1 MRKFML
7 WSEAHPWIAIVI
19 VAIVTIFALYSA
31 RNIRIDASTE
41 GMMIQGDPAQ
51 DYYQET
57 LKKFG
62 TDNITVIFINDKNL
76 FTHEKLKL
84 LDELVFKF
92 EELQGVSKV
101 ESLFSVTN
109 FKGVEGSLETNPLM
123 DWPPETQEEAE
134 QIKADALRNPVFLNN
149 LISKDGTVTAINL
162 FVEVNPDEP
171 GFNVKFSKQVD
182 EIIKPFQNRFDSIFQ
197 IGLSYTRRLISDNI
211 IGDTVKLVPMAI
223 FVLLLTLILFMR
235 SASGAILPMLTAG
248 TSIVWTAGFM
258 AYVDIPLNVLTV
270 IVPSLIVVIGSTEDI
285 HILSEY
291 LESIGETGGNRTE
304 AIKIMSGKVSTAI
317 LLTSLTTFIG
327 FLSITLNQ
335 IILLKQFGIVA
346 AFGLLVNPFVTCF
359 LAPVY
364 LRFFGST
371 KGKISEDH
379 KASYANRFFGMLAD
393 NIIKI
398 IYSNKPL
405 VLTFFLGTA
414 AIIGLFTFQVNVDN
428 DLLGYFK
435 KNSAIR
441 SRSQILHENLA
452 GAQTFFIRID
462 SGFPGTF
469 KQPENL
475 AYIAQIQKYISE
487 RGWFDKTKS
496 LADDISLIHREMNNG
511 DEKYFKVPD
520 STDLIAQYL
529 LFLHRDE
536 ISRYVTADFSE
547 ANMLVRHNI
556 SSSYELAE
564 ALEDL
569 EKYIK
574 KTLNPHFLWKFT
586 GENILVN
593 AAADSMA
600 EGQAKSLSIV
610 LVLIFIIMSL
620 LFVNVKAGLLSLIPN
635 LFPIVL
641 NFGIMGIF
649 GIPLNTG
656 TAMVAAIA
664 IGIAVDDTIHLM
676 SRYNTEMRVLQSQD
690 KAIDV
695 CIHAEIRPVISTSI
709 ALSLGFAVLGFSNFV
724 PVISFGLLSSMV
736 MLFAII
742 GDLFITPILLSSTQL
757 MTLWDMLGLKLQESV
772 IKDAELFRGL
782 RPWQIKRIVLLG
794 KILTGETGGLAV
806 AQGEEG
812 SSMYLLLEG
821 RAQVVT
827 KDKKTGEQIIL
838 TKLKPG
844 DVFGEI
850 ALVEP
855 GLRSADVRALEPINY
870 LEIDWNGLKRIQRIY
885 PRIAGRL
892 FLNLSRILGE
902 RLVQTDKLLLE
913 TKQI

>member
-7 WSEAHPWIAIVI
+7 WSQAHPWIVIVG

-31 RNIRIDASTE
+31 RNIRIGASTE

-51 DYYQET
+51 NYYKET

-62 TDNITVIFINDKNL
+62 TDNITVIFIQDKNL
-76 FTHEKLKL
+76 FTPEKLKL
-84 LDELVFKF
+84 LDDLVFKF
-92 EELQGVSKV
+92 EELHGVSKV
-101 ESLFSVTN
+101 ESLYSVTN
-109 FKGVEGSLETNPLM
+109 FKGVDGSFETNPLM
-123 DWPPETQEEAE
+123 DWPPETREEAKQVE
-134 QIKADALRNPVFLNN
+134 ADALRNPVFLDS

-162 FVEVNPDEP
+162 FVEGDPDDP
-171 GFNVKFSKQVD
+171 DFNIKFSRGVD
-182 EIIKPFQNRFDSIFQ
+182 EIIKPFQNRFDTIFQ
-197 IGLSYTRRLISDNI
+197 IGLSYTRRLISENI
-211 IGDTVKLVPMAI
+211 ISDTVTLTPLAA
-223 FVLLLTLILFMR
+223 FVILLTLIIFMR
-235 SASGAILPMLTAG
+235 SASGAILPILTAG
-248 TSIVWTAGFM
+248 TSIIWTAGFM
-258 AYVDIPLNVLTV
+258 AQVDIPLNVLTV

-291 LESIGETGGNRTE
+291 MEGVEETSGNRAE
-304 AIKIMSGKVSTAI
+304 AIKIMAGKVGTAV

-335 IILLKQFGIVA
+335 ITLLKQFGIVA
-346 AFGLLVNPFVTCF
+346 AFGLFVNPITTCL

-364 LRFFGST
+364 LHFFGST
-371 KGKISEDH
+371 KVKMAGEH
-379 KASYANRFFGMLAD
+379 KASSIDRFFDILAN

-398 IYSNKPL
+398 IHSNKTL
-405 VLTFFLGTA
+405 VLGFFLGLTI
-414 AIIGLFTFQVNVDN
+414 IIGSFTLQVKVDN

-435 KNSAIR
+435 KSSAIR
-441 SRSQILHENLA
+441 TRSRILHKDLA
-452 GAQTFFIRID
+452 GAQTFFIPIN
-462 SGFPGTF
+462 SGLPGAF

-475 AYIAQIQKYISE
+475 AQIAQIQKYIAE
-487 RGWFDKTKS
+487 KGRFDKTKS

-547 ANMLVRHNI
+547 TNILVRHNI

-564 ALEDL
+564 AIQDL
-569 EKYIK
+569 EEHIK
-574 KTLNPHFLWKFT
+574 KTLNPHFLWGLT

-593 AAADSMA
+593 AAADSMTA
-600 EGQAKSLSIV
+600 GQAKSLCLV
-610 LVLIFIIMSL
+610 LVFIFTIMSI
-620 LFVNVKAGLLSLIPN
+620 LFVNVKAGALSLVPN

-676 SRYNTEMRVLQSQD
+676 SRYNTEMRILQSQD
-690 KAIDV
+690 KAVDV
-695 CIHAEIRPVISTSI
+695 CIHAETRPVISTSV
-709 ALSLGFAVLGFSNFV
+709 ALALGFAVMGFSNFV
-724 PVISFGLLSSMV
+724 PVISYGLLSSMV
-736 MLFAII
+736 MIFAII

-757 MTLWDMLGLKLQESV
+757 MTLWDMLGLQLQKSV
-772 IKDAELFRGL
+772 IQDADLFRDL
-782 RPWQIKRIVLLG
+782 RPWQMKRVVLLG
-794 KILTGETGGLAV
+794 RTLTNEAGELAV

-821 RAQVVT
+821 RAEVVT
-827 KDKKTGEQIIL
+827 RDKKTGKEITL
-838 TKLKPG
+838 TELNPG

-855 GLRSADVRALEPINY
+855 GPRSADVRVLEPINY
-870 LEIDWNGLKRIQRIY
+870 LEIDWNGLRRIQRIY
-885 PRIAGRL
+885 PRIASRL
-892 FLNLSRILGE
+892 FLNLSRILGG
-902 RLVQTDKLLLE
+902 RLAQTDKLLFE
-913 TKQI
+913 AK

>member
-7 WSEAHPWIAIVI
+7 WSQAHPWIAIVI
-19 VAIVTIFALYSA
+19 VAILTIFALYSA
-31 RNIRIDASTE
+31 RNLRISASTE

-76 FTHEKLKL
+76 FTPEKLKL
-84 LDELVFKF
+84 LDDLVFKF
-92 EELQGVSKV
+92 EELHGVSKV
-101 ESLFSVTN
+101 ESLYSVTN
-109 FKGVEGSLETNPLM
+109 FKGVDGTLETNPLM

-134 QIKADALRNPVFLNN
+134 QIKADALRNPIFLNN
-149 LISKDGTVTAINL
+149 LISKDGAVTAINL
-162 FVEVNPDEP
+162 FVEVDPDDPE
-171 GFNVKFSKQVD
+171 FNVKFSRQVD

-197 IGLSYTRRLISDNI
+197 IGLSYTRRLISENI
-211 IGDTVKLVPMAI
+211 VNDTLTLAPLSAL
-223 FVLLLTLILFMR
+223 VLLLTLIIFMR

-248 TSIVWTAGFM
+248 TSIVWTAAFM
-258 AYVDIPLNVLTV
+258 ALADIPLNVLTV
-270 IVPSLIVVIGSTEDI
+270 TVPSLIIVIGSTEDI

-291 LESIGETGGNRTE
+291 LEGVQETGGSRTE

-335 IILLKQFGIVA
+335 ITLLKQFGIVA
-346 AFGLLVNPFVTCF
+346 AFGLLVNPVVTCL

-364 LRFFGST
+364 LHFFGST
-371 KGKISEDH
+371 KVKMSGEH
-379 KASYANRFFGMLAD
+379 KASFIDRFFGMLAD

-398 IYSNKPL
+398 IYSNKAL
-405 VLTFFLGTA
+405 VLIFFLGMA
-414 AIIGLFTFQVNVDN
+414 AVIGFFTLQVKVDN

-435 KNSAIR
+435 KSSAIR
-441 SRSQILHENLA
+441 SRSQILHKNLA
-452 GAQTFFIRID
+452 GAQTFFIRIN
-462 SGFPGTF
+462 SGFPATF

-475 AYIAQIQKYISE
+475 AYVAEIQKYIAE

-496 LADDISLIHREMNNG
+496 LADDISIIHREMNNG

-547 ANMLVRHNI
+547 ANILVRHNI
-556 SSSYELAE
+556 SSSHELAE
-564 ALEDL
+564 ALQDL
-569 EKYIK
+569 EEHIK
-574 KTLNPHFLWKFT
+574 KTLNPHFLWEFT

-600 EGQAKSLSIV
+600 EGQAKSLS
-610 LVLIFIIMSL
+610 LVLAVIFIIMSI
-620 LFVNVKAGLLSLIPN
+620 LFVNVKAGALSLIPN

-690 KAIDV
+690 KAVNV

-709 ALSLGFAVLGFSNFV
+709 ALAMGFAVLGFSNFV
-724 PVISFGLLSSMV
+724 PVINFGLLSSMV
-736 MLFAII
+736 MMFAII

-757 MTLWDMLGLKLQESV
+757 MTLWDMIGLKLQEAV
-772 IKDAELFRGL
+772 IKDAELFRDL
-782 RPWQIKRIVLLG
+782 RPWQIKRVVLLG
-794 KILTGETGGLAV
+794 KILTSEAGELAV
-806 AQGEEG
+806 SQGEEG

-821 RAQVVT
+821 TGEVVA
-827 KDKKTGEQIIL
+827 KDKKTGKEIIL
-838 TKLKPG
+838 TRLNPG

-855 GLRSADVRALEPINY
+855 GPRSADVRALEPINY

-892 FLNLSRILGE
+892 FLNLSRILGG

-913 TKQI
+913 TK

>member
-7 WSEAHPWIAIVI
+7 WSQANPWLVI
-19 VAIVTIFALYSA
+19 VTVAIITIFALYSA
-31 RNIRIDASTE
+31 RNIRVDASTE

-76 FTHEKLKL
+76 FTPEKLKL

-92 EELQGVSKV
+92 EELHGVSKV
-101 ESLFSVTN
+101 ESLYSVTN
-109 FKGVEGSLETNPLM
+109 FKGVDGTLETNPLI

-134 QIKADALRNPVFLNN
+134 QVKTDALRNPIFLNN
-149 LISKDGTVTAINL
+149 LISKDGTATAINL

-171 GFNVKFSKQVD
+171 EFNVKFSRQVD

-197 IGLSYTRRLISDNI
+197 IGLSYTRRLISENI
-211 IGDTVKLVPMAI
+211 VNDMLTLAPLSALA
-223 FVLLLTLILFMR
+223 LLLTLIVFMR

-248 TSIVWTAGFM
+248 TSIVWTAAFM
-258 AYVDIPLNVLTV
+258 ALADIPLNVLTV
-270 IVPSLIVVIGSTEDI
+270 TVPSLIIVIGSTEDI

-291 LESIGETGGNRTE
+291 LEGVEKTGGSRTE

-346 AFGLLVNPFVTCF
+346 AFGLFVNPAVTC
-359 LAPVY
+359 LIAPVY
-364 LRFFGST
+364 LHFFGST
-371 KGKISEDH
+371 KGKMSGEH
-379 KASYANRFFGMLAD
+379 KVSSINRFFGMLAD

-398 IYSNKPL
+398 IYSNKWL
-405 VLTFFLGTA
+405 VLTFFLGGA
-414 AIIGLFTFQVNVDN
+414 AVIGFFTFQVKVDN

-435 KNSAIR
+435 KSSEIR
-441 SRSQILHENLA
+441 TRSEILHNDLS

-462 SGFPGTF
+462 SGFPGAF

-475 AYIAQIQKYISE
+475 VYIAQIQKYMSE
-487 RGWFDKTKS
+487 KGWFDKTKS
-496 LADDISLIHREMNNG
+496 LADDISIIHREMNNG
-511 DEKYFKVPD
+511 DEKYLKVPD
-520 STDLIAQYL
+520 SADLVAQYL

-547 ANMLVRHNI
+547 SNILVRHNI
-556 SSSYELAE
+556 SSSYELAD

-569 EKYIK
+569 EKHIK
-574 KTLNPHFLWKFT
+574 KTLNPHFLLGFT

-600 EGQAKSLSIV
+600 EGQAKSLSLV
-610 LVLIFIIMSL
+610 LVLIFIIMSI
-620 LFVNVKAGLLSLIPN
+620 LFVNVKAGALSLIPN

-641 NFGIMGIF
+641 NFGIMGIL

-690 KAIDV
+690 KAINV

-736 MLFAII
+736 MIFAII

-757 MTLWDMLGLKLQESV
+757 MTLWDMIGLQLQESV
-772 IKDAELFRGL
+772 IKGAELFRDL

-794 KILTGETGGLAV
+794 RILSNKAGELAV
-806 AQGEEG
+806 AQGEKG
-812 SSMYLLLEG
+812 ASMYLLLEG
-821 RAQVVT
+821 SAEVAT
-827 KDKKTGEQIIL
+827 KDKKTGKEIIL
-838 TKLKPG
+838 TRLNPG

-855 GLRSADVRALEPINY
+855 GPRSADVRALESISY

-892 FLNLSRILGE
+892 FLNLSRILGG
-902 RLVQTDKLLLE
+902 RLVQTDKLLLQ
-913 TKQI
+913 TK

>member
-1 MRKFML
+1 MRRFML
-7 WSEAHPWIAIVI
+7 WSQTHPWIVI
-19 VAIVTIFALYSA
+19 VGVAIITIFALYSA

-51 DYYQET
+51 YYYQET

-62 TDNITVIFINDKNL
+62 TDNITVIFIQDKNL
-76 FTHEKLKL
+76 FTPEKLKL
-84 LDELVFKF
+84 LDKLVFKF
-92 EELQGVSKV
+92 EELHGVSKV
-101 ESLFSVTN
+101 ESLYSVTN
-109 FKGVEGSLETNPLM
+109 FKGVDGALETNPLM

-134 QIKADALRNPVFLNN
+134 RVKADALRNPVFLNS
-149 LISKDGTVTAINL
+149 LISKDGTATAINL
-162 FVEVNPDEP
+162 FVEGDPDDPE
-171 GFNVKFSKQVD
+171 FNVKFSRGVD
-182 EIIKPFQNRFDSIFQ
+182 EIIKPFQNQLDTIFQ
-197 IGLSYTRRLISDNI
+197 IGLSFTRRLISDNI
-211 IGDTVKLVPMAI
+211 IGDTVKLVPLSA
-223 FVLLLTLILFMR
+223 FVLLITLIIFMR
-235 SASGAILPMLTAG
+235 SASGALLPILTAG
-248 TSIVWTAGFM
+248 TSIVCTAGFM
-258 AYVDIPLNVLTV
+258 AQVNIPLNVLTV
-270 IVPSLIVVIGSTEDI
+270 IVPALIIVVGSTEDI

-291 LESIGETGGNRTE
+291 LEGVEETRGNRAE
-304 AIKIMSGKVSTAI
+304 AIRIMAGKVGTAV

-335 IILLKQFGIVA
+335 ITLLKQFGVVA
-346 AFGLLVNPFVTCF
+346 AFGLFVNPVATCL

-364 LRFFGST
+364 LHFFGPTKVKTSGEHKASFTDRFFGV
-371 KGKISEDH
+371 I
-379 KASYANRFFGMLAD
+379 AN

-398 IYSNKPL
+398 IYTNKRL
-405 VLTFFLGTA
+405 VLTFFLGLA
-414 AIIGLFTFQVNVDN
+414 AIIGLFTLQVNVDN

-441 SRSQILHENLA
+441 SRSRILHKDLA
-452 GAQTFFIRID
+452 GAQTFFIRIN
-462 SGFPGTF
+462 SGFADTF

-475 AYIAQIQKYISE
+475 AQIAKIQKYISE
-487 RGWFDKTKS
+487 KGWFDKTKS

-511 DEKYFKVPD
+511 DEKYFKLPD
-520 STDLIAQYL
+520 SADLIAQYL

-547 ANMLVRHNI
+547 ANILVRHNV

-564 ALEDL
+564 VLQDL
-569 EKYIK
+569 EEHIK
-574 KTLNPHFLWKFT
+574 KTLNPHFLWGLT
-586 GENILVN
+586 GENILIN
-593 AAADSMA
+593 TAADSMA
-600 EGQAKSLSIV
+600 AGQAKSLSLV
-610 LVLIFIIMSL
+610 LVLIFIIMSI
-620 LFVNVKAGLLSLIPN
+620 LFVNVKAGALSLIPN

-676 SRYNTEMRVLQSQD
+676 TRYNTEMRLLQSQD
-690 KAIDV
+690 KAVNV
-695 CIHAEIRPVISTSI
+695 CIHAEARPVISTSI
-709 ALSLGFAVLGFSNFV
+709 ALALGFAVLGFSNFV

-736 MLFAII
+736 MIFAVI

-757 MTLWDMLGLKLQESV
+757 MTLWDMLGLHLQKAV
-772 IKDAELFRGL
+772 IQNAALFRDL
-782 RPWQIKRIVLLG
+782 RPWQMKRVVLLG
-794 KILTGETGGLAV
+794 RMLTNKAGELAV
-806 AQGEEG
+806 VQGEEG

-821 RAQVVT
+821 SAEVVT
-827 KDKKTGEQIIL
+827 RDEKTGKDIFL
-838 TKLKPG
+838 TELNPG

-855 GLRSADVRALEPINY
+855 GPRSADVRALEPINY

-885 PRIAGRL
+885 PRIASRL
-892 FLNLSRILGE
+892 FLNLSRILGG

-913 TKQI
+913 TK

>member
-1 MRKFML
+1 
-7 WSEAHPWIAIVI
+7 
-19 VAIVTIFALYSA
+19 
-31 RNIRIDASTE
+31 
-41 GMMIQGDPAQ
+41 
-51 DYYQET
+51 
-57 LKKFG
+57 
-62 TDNITVIFINDKNL
+62 
-76 FTHEKLKL
+76 
-84 LDELVFKF
+84 
-92 EELQGVSKV
+92 
-101 ESLFSVTN
+101 
-109 FKGVEGSLETNPLM
+109 
-123 DWPPETQEEAE
+123 
-134 QIKADALRNPVFLNN
+134 
-149 LISKDGTVTAINL
+149 
-162 FVEVNPDEP
+162 
-171 GFNVKFSKQVD
+171 
-182 EIIKPFQNRFDSIFQ
+182 
-197 IGLSYTRRLISDNI
+197 
-211 IGDTVKLVPMAI
+211 
-223 FVLLLTLILFMR
+223 
-235 SASGAILPMLTAG
+235 
-248 TSIVWTAGFM
+248 
-258 AYVDIPLNVLTV
+258 
-270 IVPSLIVVIGSTEDI
+270 
-285 HILSEY
+285 
-291 LESIGETGGNRTE
+291 
-304 AIKIMSGKVSTAI
+304 
-317 LLTSLTTFIG
+317 
-327 FLSITLNQ
+327 
-335 IILLKQFGIVA
+335 
-346 AFGLLVNPFVTCF
+346 
-359 LAPVY
+359 
-364 LRFFGST
+364 
-371 KGKISEDH
+371 
-379 KASYANRFFGMLAD
+379 MLAD

-398 IYSNKPL
+398 IYSNKWL
-405 VLTFFLGTA
+405 VLTFFLGIA
-414 AIIGLFTFQVNVDN
+414 AVIGFFTLQVNVDN

-441 SRSQILHENLA
+441 SRSQILHEDLA
-452 GAQTFFIRID
+452 GAQTFFIRIN

-475 AYIAQIQKYISE
+475 GHVAQIQKYISE

-496 LADDISLIHREMNNG
+496 LADDISIIHREMNNG

-547 ANMLVRHNI
+547 ANILVRHNI
-556 SSSYELAE
+556 SSSHELAD
-564 ALEDL
+564 ALQDL
-569 EKYIK
+569 EEHIK
-574 KTLNPHFLWKFT
+574 KTLNPHFLWGFT

-610 LVLIFIIMSL
+610 LVLIFIIMSI
-620 LFVNVKAGLLSLIPN
+620 LFVNVKAGALSLIPN

-690 KAIDV
+690 KAVNV

-724 PVISFGLLSSMV
+724 PVICFGLLSSMV

-757 MTLWDMLGLKLQESV
+757 MTLWDMIGLKLQEAV
-772 IKDAELFRGL
+772 IKDAELFRDL
-782 RPWQIKRIVLLG
+782 RSWQIKRVVLLG
-794 KILTGETGGLAV
+794 KILTGEAGELAV
-806 AQGEEG
+806 LQGEQG

-821 RAQVVT
+821 RAEVVT
-827 KDKKTGEQIIL
+827 KDKKTGKEIIL
-838 TKLKPG
+838 TRLKPG

-855 GLRSADVRALEPINY
+855 GPRSADVRALEPINY

-892 FLNLSRILGE
+892 FLNLSRILGG

-913 TKQI
+913 TKWI

>member
-7 WSEAHPWIAIVI
+7 WSQMHPWLVI
-19 VAIVTIFALYSA
+19 LTVAIVTIFALYSA
-31 RNIRIDASTE
+31 RNVKISASTE

-51 DYYQET
+51 NYYRET

-76 FTHEKLKL
+76 FTPEKLKQ
-84 LDELVFKF
+84 LDDLVFKF
-92 EELQGVSKV
+92 EELHGVSKV
-101 ESLFSVTN
+101 ESLYSVTN
-109 FKGVEGSLETNPLM
+109 FKGVDGALETNPLM
-123 DWPPETQEEAE
+123 DWPPETLEEAK
-134 QIKADALRNPVFLNN
+134 QVKADALRNPIFLNN
-149 LISKDGTVTAINL
+149 LISKDGTATAINL
-162 FVEVNPDEP
+162 FVKVDSDDPD
-171 GFNVKFSKQVD
+171 FNVKFSRQVD

-223 FVLLLTLILFMR
+223 FVLLLTLIVFMR
-235 SASGAILPMLTAG
+235 SASGAVLPMLTAG
-248 TSIVWTAGFM
+248 TSIIWTAGFM
-258 AYVDIPLNVLTV
+258 ALADIPLNVLTV

-291 LESIGETGGNRTE
+291 LESIGETNGNKTE
-304 AIKIMSGKVSTAI
+304 AIKIMSGKVSTAV

-327 FLSITLNQ
+327 FFSITLNQ
-335 IILLKQFGIVA
+335 ITLLKQFGMVA
-346 AFGLLVNPFVTCF
+346 AFGLFVNPVITCF

-371 KGKISEDH
+371 KVKRTEEH
-379 KASYANRFFGMLAD
+379 KVSFTDRFFGILAD
-393 NIIKI
+393 NILKI
-398 IYSNKPL
+398 IYSNKRL
-405 VLTFFLGTA
+405 VLVFFLGIA
-414 AIIGLFTFQVNVDN
+414 AVIGFFTLQVNVDN

-441 SRSQILHENLA
+441 SRSQTLHNNLA
-452 GAQTFFIRID
+452 GAQTFFIRIN
-462 SGFPGTF
+462 SGFPGAF

-475 AYIAQIQKYISE
+475 AYIAQTQKYMSE
-487 RGWFDKTKS
+487 KGWFDKTKS
-496 LADDISLIHREMNNG
+496 LADDISIIHREMNNG
-511 DEKYFKVPD
+511 DEKYLKVPD

-529 LFLHRDE
+529 LFLRRDD

-547 ANMLVRHNI
+547 ANILVRHNI
-556 SSSYELAE
+556 SSSYELAD
-564 ALEDL
+564 ALNDL
-569 EKYIK
+569 EKHIK
-574 KTLNPHFLWKFT
+574 KTLNPHFLLGFT

-600 EGQAKSLSIV
+600 EGQAKSLSLV

-620 LFVNVKAGLLSLIPN
+620 LFVNVKAGFLSLIPN
-635 LFPIVL
+635 IFPIVL
-641 NFGIMGIF
+641 CFGIMGIF

-676 SRYNTEMRVLQSQD
+676 SRYNTEMRILQSQD
-690 KAIDV
+690 KAINV
-695 CIHAEIRPVISTSI
+695 CMHAEIRPVISTSI

-724 PVISFGLLSSMV
+724 PIICFGLLSSMV
-736 MLFAII
+736 MIFAVI

-757 MTLWDMLGLKLQESV
+757 MTIWDMIGLQLQQAV
-772 IKDAELFRGL
+772 IKGAELFRDL

-794 KILTGETGGLAV
+794 RILTAEAGGVAV
-806 AQGEEG
+806 SQGEEG

-821 RAQVVT
+821 RAEVIT
-827 KDKKTGEQIIL
+827 KDKKTGKGIIL
-838 TKLKPG
+838 AKLNPG

-855 GLRSADVRALEPINY
+855 GPRSADVCALEPISY
-870 LEIDWNGLKRIQRIY
+870 LEIDWNGLKRIQKIY
-885 PRIAGRL
+885 PRIASRL
-892 FLNLSRILGE
+892 FLNLSRILGR
-902 RLVQTDKLLLE
+902 RLVQTDKLLFE
-913 TKQI
+913 AK